1 MEELDPSNDTDSPQ
15 NEPCET
21 STSTKKSKKILDVT
35 KPKSC
40 KRGIVYLNFIPEG
53 ITVKNIRMILSKYGV
68 IDRIYLEKDKSLRK
82 NRRVRYTEG
91 WIEFRK
97 KSIAKYVAETLN
109 GKPIGGRKSARYH
122 DSLWNLKYLKR
133 FKWTHLAEQMAYE
146 KALQDQ
152 KLRLEIGRARHEASF
167 YAEMIER
174 NRHKKEIYNTDM
186 NSDTN
191 RNYLQ
196 RPTESDLKKSSNNH
210 VELDSELLE
219 SIFK

>member
-1 MEELDPSNDTDSPQ
+1 
-15 NEPCET
+15 
-21 STSTKKSKKILDVT
+21 
-35 KPKSC
+35 
-40 KRGIVYLNFIPEG
+40 
-53 ITVKNIRMILSKYGV
+53 
-68 IDRIYLEKDKSLRK
+68 
-82 NRRVRYTEG
+82 
-91 WIEFRK
+91 
-97 KSIAKYVAETLN
+97 
-109 GKPIGGRKSARYH
+109 
-122 DSLWNLKYLKR
+122 
-133 FKWTHLAEQMAYE
+133 MAYE